1 MRLTL
6 DALLVLEAIDRTGS
20 FAAGAAKLFRVPSAV
35 SYTIHKLEQDLGVV
49 LFDRSGHR
57 AKLTSAGAWLL
68 REGHDLLRRAEEI
81 ELKVKETHPVAES
94 WVSVTVADIVSA
106 DEVCA
111 RLRAFYDV
119 PGHEALCLR
128 VESEPHLACWPRLLA
143 GRSDVIIGAPVPV
156 HEVDGYRTQPLA
168 ELELALVMPPDHP
181 LAHAL
186 EPLSHATIARHRQI
200 RQCGE
205 PCDGEAV
212 VAVSGVELQV
222 SAIRHGLGIG
232 FVPPNFVRGDLATGR
247 LIWKSVLDAPTLALG
262 MAWRASST
270 NKGLPWI
277 LAQLVGATLVDG
289 MAPRAVQSRT
299 RGDDVTS
306 RAPIAHRGAQTTR
319 RDSAPSTYE
328 R

>member
-35 SYTIHKLEQDLGVV
+35 SYTIHKLEHDLGVV

-68 REGHDLLRRAEEI
+68 REGQHLLRRAEEI
-81 ELKVKETHPVAES
+81 ELEVKETHPVAEAC
-94 WVSVTVADIVSA
+94 VSVAVADVVPA
-106 DEVCA
+106 DAVCA

-119 PGHEALCLR
+119 AEHEALCLR
-128 VESEPHLACWPRLLA
+128 VESEAHLACWPRLLA

-156 HEVDGYRTQPLA
+156 HEIDGYRTQPLA
-168 ELELALVMPPDHP
+168 ELELALVMAPDHA

-186 EPLSHATIARHRQI
+186 EPLSHASIARHRQI
-200 RQCGE
+200 RQCVE
-205 PCDGEAV
+205 PGDGDAM
-212 VAVSGVELQV
+212 VAVSSVELQV

-232 FVPPNFVRGDLATGR
+232 FVPPHLVRDDLSAGR
-247 LIWKSVLDAPTLALG
+247 LIRKSVIDAPTLALG

-270 NKGLPWI
+270 NSGLPWV
-277 LAQLVGATLVDG
+277 LAQFVGATLVDG
-289 MAPRAVQSRT
+289 VAPRVVHSHT
-299 RGDDVTS
+299 RADDVAP
-306 RAPIAHRGAQTTR
+306 RAPIAHRGAQATR
-319 RDSAPSTYE
+319 LDIAPRTYE